1 MTIPRQW
8 LVDNTSTHSGM
19 EDGTSKDG
27 QDSLVDGLNLPRL
40 KHITGEEGYDE
51 QHDKDEERP

>member
-19 EDGTSKDG
+19 EDGTGKDG
-27 QDSLVDGLNLPRL
+27 QDSFVDGLNLPRL
-40 KHITGEEGYDE
+40 EHVTGEEGDDE
-51 QHDKDEERP
+51 QHDKDE